1 MTQIEREVYQK
12 VIFSLVRQ
20 DREGNLYISI
30 DEYNALF
37 IPEKNKEEFAQM
49 LVDNEVELKEV
60 KDRKVKKDDT
70 VTESFEN
77 GERQELMDSYNAITF
92 YEDELAQ
99 KLGRYPTTE
108 EVAKEMGASTKAVDS
123 IKEKVELYNNFIHHE
138 ELSEVIGTDANATIV
153 GQEEY
158 EDDAYAELYRKEIK
172 ELVLDALEGFNPE
185 LIEMFKYHY
194 GLEDG
199 VYHTFS
205 ETARKFSLS
214 TGVTI
219 SRIRVM
225 NARARIVLGEIFGSD
240 KKAIEFIHDMDLTS
254 QRKRI

>member
-20 DREGNLYISI
+20 DREGNLYISM

-92 YEDELAQ
+92 YEDEL
-99 KLGRYPTTE
+99 
-108 EVAKEMGASTKAVDS
+108 S
-123 IKEKVELYNNFIHHE
+123 IG
-138 ELSEVIGTDANATIV
+138 S
-153 GQEEY
+153 
-158 EDDAYAELYRKEIK
+158 
-172 ELVLDALEGFNPE
+172 
-185 LIEMFKYHY
+185 FK
-194 GLEDG
+194 
-199 VYHTFS
+199 
-205 ETARKFSLS
+205 K
-214 TGVTI
+214 
-219 SRIRVM
+219 M
-225 NARARIVLGEIFGSD
+225 
-240 KKAIEFIHDMDLTS
+240 
-254 QRKRI
+254 

>member
-138 ELSEVIGTDANATIV
+138 ELSEVFEKVFHAPRKISQV
-153 GQEEY
+153 G
-158 EDDAYAELYRKEIK
+158 
-172 ELVLDALEGFNPE
+172 
-185 LIEMFKYHY
+185 
-194 GLEDG
+194 
-199 VYHTFS
+199 
-205 ETARKFSLS
+205 
-214 TGVTI
+214 
-219 SRIRVM
+219 
-225 NARARIVLGEIFGSD
+225 
-240 KKAIEFIHDMDLTS
+240 
-254 QRKRI
+254 